1 MVGAARKGARIVK
14 HRAMF
19 GKFWKIWAER
29 SDSGYGESREG
40 RGGLTPVRH
49 VGDQKRGVTVMRWMS
64 AISFSSVSDFDAPM
78 EGAGRT

>member
-1 MVGAARKGARIVK
+1 VK